1 LYFSRFKD
9 LEDRGNNKQ
18 TANVPDARRRGSG
31 SFLFAQVVKKFINAK
46 GENGMGITRRDL
58 HKIRKAL
65 GLTLDEM
72 GALMNVSGPHL
83 HYIEKG
89 SRPLRGERC

>member
-1 LYFSRFKD
+1 
-9 LEDRGNNKQ
+9 
-18 TANVPDARRRGSG
+18 
-31 SFLFAQVVKKFINAK
+31 
-46 GENGMGITRRDL
+46 MGIDHKGL

-89 SRPLRGERC
+89 SRPLRGEQIALLIREIGLTPERLASLIAAYDAADTAKELARRKLVVLAR

>member
-1 LYFSRFKD
+1 M
-9 LEDRGNNKQ
+9 
-18 TANVPDARRRGSG
+18 A
-31 SFLFAQVVKKFINAK
+31 
-46 GENGMGITRRDL
+46 ITRGEL

-89 SRPLRGERC
+89 SRPLRIEQVAMLTREIDLTPERLVSLIAAYDAADTAKELARQKLVVLAR

>member
-1 LYFSRFKD
+1 
-9 LEDRGNNKQ
+9 
-18 TANVPDARRRGSG
+18 
-31 SFLFAQVVKKFINAK
+31 
-46 GENGMGITRRDL
+46 MGINRRDL

-72 GALMNVSGPHL
+72 GALMNISGPHL

-89 SRPLRGERC
+89 SRPLRSDQVGLLMRELDLTPEKLAFLISVYEAEEAAETTKDRARQKLVKLAQ